1 MDIRKLQRTIVDALE
16 DVKAQDIEVF
26 NTEELTSLFDRVIV
40 ASGTSNRQTRALA
53 SSVRDSVKAAGFDV
67 RNPEGEET
75 GEWVLVDCGGAVV
88 HIMQPPIR
96 AYYRLEELWGA
107 KPVHLKLGGAKKSS
121 SKPAVKV
128 VAQGPDSRP
137 DKPEEPVKAPAR
149 KTAYKTPAVK
159 RPAAKKAAAKKAV
172 AKTAPV
178 RTSPY
183 GETNADKKRVTRV
196 VGTAAGARSAP
207 SAPAR
212 KRAETSSAA
221 PASKRPAARNP
232 APRKTAA
239 SSTTAAKRPAAKKVA
254 VKAAAKTAARKAPAQ
269 SAPAKR
275 APAKRAPAKKLAS

>member
-26 NTEELTSLFDRVIV
+26 NTEELTSLFDRVII

-107 KPVHLKLGGAKKSS
+107 KPVHLKLGGAKKGST
-121 SKPAVKV
+121 KPAVKV
-128 VAQGPDSRP
+128 PPQGPDSRP
-137 DKPEEPVKAPAR
+137 DKSEEPAKAPAR

-183 GETNADKKRVTRV
+183 GETNTDKKRVTRV
-196 VGTAAGARSAP
+196 VGTSAGAHAAP
-207 SAPAR
+207 STPAR
-212 KRAETSSAA
+212 KRAEVSSAA
-221 PASKRPAARNP
+221 PASKRSTARNP

-239 SSTTAAKRPAAKKVA
+239 SSATAAKHPAAKKVA
-254 VKAAAKTAARKAPAQ
+254 VKTAAKTAARKTPAPSVA
-269 SAPAKR
+269 
-275 APAKRAPAKKLAS
+275 AKRAPAKKRPS

>member
-16 DVKAQDIEVF
+16 AVKAQDIEVF

-53 SSVRDSVKAAGFDV
+53 SSVRDSVKAAGFEV

-107 KPVHLKLGGAKKSS
+107 KPVHLKLSGAKKTGTQ
-121 SKPAVKV
+121 PAAKV
-128 VAQGPDSRP
+128 IAQGPDSRP
-137 DKPEEPVKAPAR
+137 DKPEEPAGAPAR
-149 KTAYKTPAVK
+149 KTAYKTAAAN
-159 RPAAKKAAAKKAV
+159 RPAAKKAAAKRSA
-172 AKTAPV
+172 AKTASV

-183 GETNADKKRVTRV
+183 GEASPEKKRVTRV

-207 SAPAR
+207 SAASAPAR
-212 KRAETSSAA
+212 QRGEVGGTVPAAKRVSARKAA
-221 PASKRPAARNP
+221 PAKAAGRSAAAKP
-232 APRKTAA
+232 TAVKKTAI
-239 SSTTAAKRPAAKKVA
+239 
-254 VKAAAKTAARKAPAQ
+254 KTAARKAPA
-269 SAPAKR
+269 KR
-275 APAKRAPAKKLAS
+275 VSAKKLAS